1 MTLLKKPME
10 ELHGSSN
17 NANEVSLLGIGDST
31 IIDFLHQVR
40 ALEALMPL
48 IYRTHVLWHLCHIY
62 LHRKEMGKYM
72 C

>member
-1 MTLLKKPME
+1 MTPLEKPME

-40 ALEALMPL
+40 ALEALMHL
-48 IYRTHVLWHLCHIY
+48 IYRITHVLWHLCHIIISPQ
-62 LHRKEMGKYM
+62 EGNG
-72 C
+72 